1 MIEWPRAYSRT
12 NMALQYSEKY
22 KSIYCVQCA
31 KPKNLLVSDSA
42 LMVRVFTAYWTAQN
56 SGEPNT
62 DKWRTEHKAEK

>member
-1 MIEWPRAYSRT
+1 
-12 NMALQYSEKY
+12 MALQYSEKY

-62 DKWRTEHKAEK
+62 DK